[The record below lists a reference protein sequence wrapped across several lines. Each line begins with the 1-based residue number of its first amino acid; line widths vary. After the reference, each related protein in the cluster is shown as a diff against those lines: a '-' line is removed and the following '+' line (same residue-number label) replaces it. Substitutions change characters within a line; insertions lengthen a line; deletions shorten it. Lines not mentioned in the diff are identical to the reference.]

1 MTVLEDVWVAWID
14 MALDVGGKVDEGEM
28 CKEEDR
34 RGGKWTVIPS
44 LTSPEPYYTCPRE
57 RVNGLFTASSACA
70 RRPKH
75 QDPT

>member
-34 RGGKWTVIPS
+34 RRGK
-44 LTSPEPYYTCPRE
+44 
-57 RVNGLFTASSACA
+57 
-70 RRPKH
+70 
-75 QDPT
+75 